1 VAGEVRPR
9 TGGEAEVTVPFT
21 GRLVASNLPALGTS
35 VGRGQVLA
43 EILPPT
49 STPADLPTLEM
60 ARAEA
65 QTALELARLDL
76 QRAQTLLDAGAVP
89 ARRVEEARTTQ
100 VTQEERL
107 KAAEARLGQYQST
120 RYAESDGQEDRLFK
134 LRAPISG
141 VIAATHATAG
151 ANFEAG
157 ETLFKVVD
165 VDTDYVEATVP
176 EVELYRLRQL
186 TGAEL
191 EIPGSERRKTL
202 GRPLSV
208 GRIVDPASRT
218 VSVIYHVMNRDHQL
232 AVGQAVFL
240 RLFTSKTNVA
250 PAVPESAIVD
260 DGGRPVVFVQLE
272 GQAFAR
278 RPVTLG
284 NRESGY
290 VQVVEGVR
298 LGERVVTRGAYLIR
312 LAAMSSQIPAHGH
325 VH

>member
-1 VAGEVRPR
+1 
-9 TGGEAEVTVPFT
+9 
-21 GRLVASNLPALGTS
+21 
-35 VGRGQVLA
+35 
-43 EILPPT
+43 
-49 STPADLPTLEM
+49 M
-60 ARAEA
+60 
-65 QTALELARLDL
+65 
-76 QRAQTLLDAGAVP
+76 
-89 ARRVEEARTTQ
+89 
-100 VTQEERL
+100 
-107 KAAEARLGQYQST
+107 
-120 RYAESDGQEDRLFK
+120 
-134 LRAPISG
+134 
-141 VIAATHATAG
+141 IAATHATAG

-165 VDTDYVEATVP
+165 VDTVYVEATVP

-191 EIPGSERRKTL
+191 EIPGSERRKAL

-218 VSVIYHVMNRDHQL
+218 VSVIFQVMNRDHQL

-240 RLFTSKTNVA
+240 RLFTSETNVA

-272 GQAFAR
+272 GEAFAR